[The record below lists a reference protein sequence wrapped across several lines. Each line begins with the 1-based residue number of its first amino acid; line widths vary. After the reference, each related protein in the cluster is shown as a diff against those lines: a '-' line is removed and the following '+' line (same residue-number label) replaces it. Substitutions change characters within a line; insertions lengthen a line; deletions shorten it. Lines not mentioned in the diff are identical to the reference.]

1 MRQLTRALDILEL
14 LGTRGQV
21 SLAEL
26 SVALEQPRASTHRL
40 LTTLETRGYVH
51 HDVGARSYRLGP
63 AIRSLAARTAES
75 SLVRIAEPVLAQLTA
90 STGESV
96 NLGVLVGA
104 RIVYGATLD
113 GALQPRM
120 SAAVGEEVAPHATAL
135 GKAILASLTE
145 HDRTRLLPSP
155 PYPRYTPSTLVTP
168 EALGAQL
175 ELVRAQGFAVEIEES
190 TLGAVC
196 VAAPI
201 LDATGSPIGGLSISG
216 ITARLPEEARLA
228 VAALLRDRCAR
239 IAVQLADGARA
250 EGVAS

>member
-14 LGTRGQV
+14 LATRGQV

-26 SVALEQPRASTHRL
+26 SGTLEQPRASTHRL
-40 LTTLETRGYVH
+40 LATLETRGYVH
-51 HDVGARSYRLGP
+51 HDVAARSYRLGP
-63 AIRSLAARTAES
+63 AIRTLAARTAES

-104 RIVYGATLD
+104 RIIYGATLD

-120 SAAVGEEVAPHATAL
+120 SAAVGDEVVPHATAL
-135 GKAILASLTE
+135 GKAILASLPE
-145 HDRTRLLPSP
+145 HDRVRLLSSP
-155 PYPRYTPSTLVTP
+155 PYPRFTPSTIVTP
-168 EALGAQL
+168 EALAAQL
-175 ELVRAQGFAVEIEES
+175 ELVQVHGFAVEIEES

-201 LDATGSPIGGLSISG
+201 FDSSGAPIGGLSISG
-216 ITARLPEEARLA
+216 IAARLPEPARRD
-228 VAALLRDRCAR
+228 VAGLLRDGCAR
-239 IAVQLADGARA
+239 IATQLADGARA
-250 EGVAS
+250 EAVAQ